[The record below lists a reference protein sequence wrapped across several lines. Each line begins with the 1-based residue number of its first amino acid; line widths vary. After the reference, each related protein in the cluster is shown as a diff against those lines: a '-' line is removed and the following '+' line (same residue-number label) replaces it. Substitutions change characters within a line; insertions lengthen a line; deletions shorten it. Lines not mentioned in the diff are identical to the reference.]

1 MFLRMLTVLCYDSTS
16 SLLAH
21 ASYTWVMI
29 LQLKNNTAILHFHVG
44 RGGGGGQAWRLCAG
58 MSPVIHREGE
68 MKCAFY
74 HVSWTLFTPSP
85 PFTHIHVEPRRQKNI
100 GKCCNY
106 VPGICA
112 LHGSGR
118 RAVPGLIFQLYHI
131 LVLFEDSGSA
141 VPPVSHNWN
150 EGRKM

>member
-1 MFLRMLTVLCYDSTS
+1 MTCSFLRSWCSLSSVMTAD

-29 LQLKNNTAILHFHVG
+29 SQLKNNTTIRHFYMGESRGSAIRAALLSIGKAKWNVLFIMCH
-44 RGGGGGQAWRLCAG
+44 
-58 MSPVIHREGE
+58 
-68 MKCAFY
+68 KCT
-74 HVSWTLFTPSP
+74 SCLPSP
-85 PFTHIHVEPRRQKNI
+85 FHSYPCWISRQKNI

-112 LHGSGR
+112 LHGSRLG
-118 RAVPGLIFQLYHI
+118 AVPGLIFQLYHI
-131 LVLFEDSGSA
+131 LVLFEDGGSA